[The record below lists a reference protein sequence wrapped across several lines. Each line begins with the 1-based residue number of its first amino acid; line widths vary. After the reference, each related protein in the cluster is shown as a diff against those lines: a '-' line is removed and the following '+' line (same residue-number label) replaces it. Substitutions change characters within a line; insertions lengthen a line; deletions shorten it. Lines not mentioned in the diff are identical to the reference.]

1 MKRRLIFWLVIIAIT
16 WVIVSNHTQAQKLA
30 VTLARGRWQWLLA
43 AAFLQAIYY
52 LLYATLYKAAFFT
65 VEVTSQLKRLVPVL
79 FGAMFFSLVAPGVVV
94 HSALFTGEAVR
105 NNQSAARA
113 AAGTLLVVVARITSF
128 TLVLA
133 VGLVYLYFQHDLKVY
148 EIIASLVLLLLAAGL
163 SSVLLLGLRNPA
175 MLRRLLGWLQ
185 RLVSRVM
192 GWFKRPSP
200 LPAEWADHTSA
211 EFNDAAAS
219 IRAHPDR
226 LALTFGVALAA
237 YAVDLF
243 SLAMIFR
250 AYGERPLFGPLV
262 AGFSMAILFWLVAVT
277 PEGVGVVEGTMALV
291 FISLGFPSQT
301 ATAIALAFRGLTFW
315 LPVLAGFVVLR
326 RLQPFGMEGEAVSE
340 LWGVRLA
347 AIFTGLMGIINLF
360 SAIMPGIPTRLAA
373 LEQFSPLSVRE
384 GSHLAAALAGFALLL
399 LAANL
404 WRRKRV
410 AWLVTMIV
418 LVFSAVTHVYKDL
431 EFLEA
436 AFSAGLAIWLFTQRK
451 AFHARSDPPSVRSGL
466 GVLVGALLF
475 TLAYGATGFYLLDRH
490 FSVRFN
496 LFTALRQTVVMFTSF
511 YDPGLEP
518 LTGYGRFFASSIY
531 LVAAATFGYA
541 LLALVRPVWVRRP
554 ASLVERRRAQ
564 EIVEAYGHT
573 ALARLTLLNDKA
585 YYFSPGG
592 SLVAFVA
599 RGRAALVLG
608 DPVGPPQDLPVAL
621 QGFQEYCARNDWQ
634 PVFYQALPDALA
646 VYQQAG
652 LHSVCIGQE
661 AEIDLG
667 SFDLQS
673 PDLAELRNAVERV
686 AGLGYTAQFYQ
697 PPLSDSLLGELNA
710 ISDEWLALVNGV
722 ERRYSRGWFDEAYIR
737 SSRVIVIY
745 TGEGTAC
752 AFANLLPEYRR
763 NALSADLMRL
773 RNGTDKDTLDFLFV
787 RLFTWAQAQG
797 YAAFDLGLSGL
808 PAKTEKGGD
817 PVVERSLQFILE
829 HVNTFYGF
837 KGLDNFK
844 ARFHPRWSPRYL
856 VYSSPTSLPA
866 LALALVR
873 ADSGDSFARGIFG
886 KNRLKEA

>member
-1 MKRRLIFWLVIIAIT
+1 VKRRLVFWLVIIAIT
-16 WVIVSNHTQAQKLA
+16 WVIVSNHTQVQKLA
-30 VTLARGRWQWLLA
+30 VTLSRGKWQWLLA
-43 AAFLQAIYY
+43 AAFLQCVYY
-52 LLYATLYKAAFFT
+52 LLYAALYKAAFYT
-65 VEVTSQLKRLVPVL
+65 VEVGSQLRRLVPVL

-105 NNQSAARA
+105 NKQPAARA
-113 AAGTLLVVVARITSF
+113 AAGTLLVLVARITSF

-133 VGLVYLYFQHDLKVY
+133 AGLFYLSFQHDLKIY
-148 EIIASLVLLLLAAGL
+148 EIIASIILLLLAAGL
-163 SSVLLLGLRNPA
+163 SAVLLLGLWNPA
-175 MLRRLLGWLQ
+175 ALHRLLAWLQ
-185 RLVSRVM
+185 SLVSRGM
-192 GWFKRPSP
+192 GWLKRPSP
-200 LPAEWADHTSA
+200 LPVEWAGHTTA
-211 EFNDAAAS
+211 EFTDAAVS
-219 IRAHPDR
+219 IRAHPGR
-226 LALTFGVALAA
+226 LALTFGVALGA
-237 YAVDLF
+237 YVIDLL
-243 SLAMIFR
+243 SLAVIFR

-326 RLQPFGMEGEAVSE
+326 KLQPFGMEGEAVSE

-347 AIFTGLMGIINLF
+347 AIFTGLMGVINLF
-360 SAIMPGIPTRLAA
+360 SAIMPAMPTRLAA

-404 WRRKRV
+404 WRRKRI

-466 GVLVGALLF
+466 GVLAGALLF
-475 TLAYGATGFYLLDRH
+475 TLAYGAAGFYLLDRH

-518 LTGYGRFFASSIY
+518 VTRYGRFFASSIY

-541 LLALVRPVWVRRP
+541 LLALVQPVWVRRAASP
-554 ASLVERRRAQ
+554 AERQRAG
-564 EIVEAYGHT
+564 EIVEAYGRT
-573 ALARLTLLNDKA
+573 ALARLTLLNDKT

-599 RGRAALVLG
+599 RGRVALVLG
-608 DPVGPPQDLPVAL
+608 DPVGPPVDLAAAL
-621 QGFQEYCARNDWQ
+621 QGFKEYCARNDWQ

-646 VYQQAG
+646 VYQGAG
-652 LHSVCIGQE
+652 FRSACIGHE
-661 AEIDLG
+661 AVIDLA
-667 SFDLQS
+667 SFDLHS
-673 PDLAELRNAVERV
+673 PDLVELQGSVARV
-686 AGLGYTAQFYQ
+686 TGLGYTAQVYES
-697 PPLSDSLLGELNA
+697 PLTDELLHELHA
-710 ISDEWLALVNGV
+710 ISDEWLTLISGV
-722 ERRYSRGWFDEAYIR
+722 ERRYSRGWFDEEYIR

-745 TGEGTAC
+745 TGEGIAC
-752 AFANLLPEYRR
+752 AFANLLPEYQRS
-763 NALSADLMRL
+763 ALSVDLMRL
-773 RNGTDKDTLDFLFV
+773 RNGADKDTLDFLFV
-787 RLFTWAQAQG
+787 NLFSWAADRG
-797 YAAFDLGLSGL
+797 YSAFDLGLSGL
-808 PAKTEKGGD
+808 SVNPEKNGD
-817 PVVERSLQFILE
+817 PVVERTLQFILE
-829 HVNTFYGF
+829 HVNTFYDF
-837 KGLDNFK
+837 KGLDEFK
-844 ARFHPRWSPRYL
+844 ARFHPTWSPRYL
-856 VYSSPTSLPA
+856 VYTSPANLPA

-873 ADSGDSFARGIFG
+873 ADSGDSFGRGLFG
-886 KNRLKEA
+886 RNRLKEA

>member
-1 MKRRLIFWLVIIAIT
+1 
-16 WVIVSNHTQAQKLA
+16 
-30 VTLARGRWQWLLA
+30 LA
-43 AAFLQAIYY
+43 AALLQGVFY
-52 LLYATLYKAAFFT
+52 LLYAALYKAAFFT
-65 VEVTSQLKRLVPVL
+65 VEVSSRLWRLVPVL
-79 FGAMFFSLVAPGVVV
+79 FGAMFFSLVAPGMVV

-105 NNQSAARA
+105 NKQPAARA

-133 VGLVYLYFQHDLKVY
+133 VGLVYLSFQHDLKGY
-148 EIIASLVLLLLAAGL
+148 EIIASVALLLLAAGL
-163 SSVLLLGLRNPA
+163 SSVLVLGLRNPA
-175 MLRRLLGWLQ
+175 RLHRLLGWLQ
-185 RLVSRVM
+185 RLVGKVM
-192 GWFKRPSP
+192 ARLKRPSP
-200 LPAEWADHTSA
+200 LPTEWADHTSA
-211 EFNDAAAS
+211 EFNDAAVA

-262 AGFSMAILFWLVAVT
+262 AGFSMAILFCLVAVT
-277 PEGVGVVEGTMALV
+277 PEGIGVVEGTMALV
-291 FISLGFPSQT
+291 FISLGFPSQV

-326 RLQPFGMEGEAVSE
+326 KLQPFGMAGEAVSE
-340 LWGVRLA
+340 LWDVRLA
-347 AIFTGLMGIINLF
+347 AIFTGLMGVINLF
-360 SAIMPGIPTRLAA
+360 SAIMPTIPGRLAA

-399 LAANL
+399 LAVNL

-410 AWLVTMIV
+410 AWLVTIIV
-418 LVFSAVTHVYKDL
+418 LAFSAVTHVYKDL

-436 AFSAGLAIWLFTQRK
+436 AFSAGLAVWLFTQRK

-466 GVLVGALLF
+466 GVLAGALLF

-490 FSVRFN
+490 FSVHFN

-518 LTGYGRFFASSIY
+518 LTGYGRFFANSIY
-531 LVAAATFGYA
+531 LVAAATFSYA
-541 LLALVRPVWVRRP
+541 LLALVRPVWVRRSTSP
-554 ASLVERRRAQ
+554 AERQRAR

-573 ALARLTLLNDKA
+573 ALARLTLLNDKT

-599 RGRAALVLG
+599 RGRVALVLG
-608 DPVGPPQDLPVAL
+608 DPVGPPKDLPAAL
-621 QGFQEYCARNDWQ
+621 QGFKEYCARNDWQ
-634 PVFYQALPDALA
+634 PVFYQALPDGLP

-652 LHSVCIGQE
+652 FRSACIGHE
-661 AEIDLG
+661 AVIDLA
-667 SFDLQS
+667 SFDLQA
-673 PDLAELRNAVERV
+673 PDLIDLRVSAERV
-686 AGLGYTAQFYQ
+686 AGLGYTAHIYE
-697 PPLSDSLLGELNA
+697 PPLTEDLLNELHA
-710 ISDEWLALVNGV
+710 ISDEWLTLISGV
-722 ERRYSRGWFDEAYIR
+722 EQRYSRGWFDEEYIR

-745 TGEGTAC
+745 TGEGPAC
-752 AFANLLPEYRR
+752 AFANLLPEYQRS
-763 NALSADLMRL
+763 ALSADLMRL
-773 RNGTDKDTLDFLFV
+773 RSGADKDTLDFLFV
-787 RLFTWAQAQG
+787 RLFDWAKERG

-808 PAKTEKGGD
+808 PVNSEKSGD
-817 PVVERSLQFILE
+817 AVVERTLQFILE
-829 HVNTFYGF
+829 HVNTFYDF
-837 KGLDNFK
+837 KGLDAFK
-844 ARFHPRWSPRYL
+844 ARFHPLWSPRYL
-856 VYSSPTSLPA
+856 VYTSPASLPA

-873 ADSGDSFARGIFG
+873 ADSGDSFERRLFG

>member
-1 MKRRLIFWLVIIAIT
+1 
-16 WVIVSNHTQAQKLA
+16 
-30 VTLARGRWQWLLA
+30 
-43 AAFLQAIYY
+43 
-52 LLYATLYKAAFFT
+52 
-65 VEVTSQLKRLVPVL
+65 
-79 FGAMFFSLVAPGVVV
+79 
-94 HSALFTGEAVR
+94 VR
-105 NNQSAARA
+105 NKQPAARA

-133 VGLVYLYFQHDLKVY
+133 VGLVYLFFQHDLKVY
-148 EIIASLVLLLLAAGL
+148 EIIASIVLLLLAAGL

-192 GWFKRPSP
+192 GWFRRPSP
-200 LPAEWADHTSA
+200 LPAEWADRTSA

-237 YAVDLF
+237 YAIDLF

-326 RLQPFGMEGEAVSE
+326 KLQPFGMEGEAVSE

-347 AIFTGLMGIINLF
+347 AIFTGLMGVINLF
-360 SAIMPGIPTRLAA
+360 SAIMPAMPTRLAA

-404 WRRKRV
+404 WRRKRM
-410 AWLVTMIV
+410 AWLIALIV
-418 LVFSAVTHVYKDL
+418 LVFSAVTHIYKDL

-466 GVLVGALLF
+466 GVMVGALLF
-475 TLAYGATGFYLLDRH
+475 TLAYGAAGFYLLDRH

-496 LFTALRQTVVMFTSF
+496 LVTALRQTVVMFTSF

-518 LTGYGRFFASSIY
+518 VTRYGRFFASSIY

-541 LLALVRPVWVRRP
+541 MLALVRPVWVRRP
-554 ASLVERRRAQ
+554 ASQPDRQRAR

-573 ALARLTLLNDKA
+573 ALARLTLLNDKT

-592 SLVAFVA
+592 SLIAFVA
-599 RGRAALVLG
+599 RGRVALVLG
-608 DPVGPPQDLPVAL
+608 DPVGPPQDLAEAL
-621 QGFQEYCARNDWQ
+621 QGFKEYCARNDWQ
-634 PVFYQALPDALA
+634 PVFYQTLPDALA

-652 LHSVCIGQE
+652 LRAACIGNE
-661 AEIDLG
+661 AMVDLA

-673 PDLAELRNAVERV
+673 PAMTELHRAVERV
-686 AGLGYTAQFYQ
+686 AGLGYTARVYE
-697 PPLSDSLLGELNA
+697 PPLTGELLHELHA
-710 ISDEWLALVNGV
+710 ISDEWLTLVSGV
-722 ERRYSRGWFDEAYIR
+722 ERRYSRGWFDEEYIR

-745 TGEGTAC
+745 TGEGIAC
-752 AFANLLPEYRR
+752 AFANLLPEYQRS
-763 NALSADLMRL
+763 ALSADLMRL
-773 RNGTDKDTLDFLFV
+773 RSGADKDTLDFLFV
-787 RLFTWAQAQG
+787 RLFIWAKAQG

-808 PAKTEKGGD
+808 SVNPEKGSD
-817 PVVERSLQFILE
+817 PVVERTLQFIFE
-829 HVNTFYGF
+829 HVNTFYDF
-837 KGLDNFK
+837 KGLDAFK
-844 ARFHPRWSPRYL
+844 ARFHPAWSPRYL
-856 VYSSPTSLPA
+856 VYTSPANLPA

-873 ADSGDSFARGIFG
+873 ADSGDSFERRLFG
-886 KNRLKEA
+886 RNRLKEA